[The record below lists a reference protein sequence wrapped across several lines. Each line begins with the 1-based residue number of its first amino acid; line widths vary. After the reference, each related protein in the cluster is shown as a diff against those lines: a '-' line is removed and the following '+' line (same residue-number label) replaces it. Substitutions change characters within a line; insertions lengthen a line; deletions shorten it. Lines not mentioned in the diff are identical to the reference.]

1 MNKTMKQ
8 ISDNVDCDKSTYHNY
23 TDIYPIFLEQF
34 RDTEFNLFEIG
45 IDQGKSFELWKT
57 YFPLAKIY
65 GMDIGKSFIDE
76 RGEVFQGDQSNINDL
91 TNMINNIG
99 KCKVIIDDGSHVVT
113 HQIDTF
119 VYLFEHMLEDNG
131 VFIIEDIECSYW
143 KTDATIYGYPTGH
156 LNIVDYF
163 TKYNH
168 EVNHHYNKG
177 INSLNIKTITYGA
190 NCIIITKGNDNDK
203 IYREYKHNDLI

>member
-8 ISDNVDCDKSTYHNY
+8 ISDDVKCDKSTYHNY

-34 RDTEFNLFEIG
+34 RDSEFNLFEIG
-45 IDQGKSFELWKT
+45 IEQGKSFELWKQ

-65 GMDIGKSFIDE
+65 GMDINTSFIDK
-76 RGEVFQGDQSNINDL
+76 RGEVFQGDQSDINDL
-91 TNMINNIG
+91 TKTIAKIG
-99 KCKVIIDDGSHVVT
+99 KCKVIIDDGSHVAS

-119 VYLFEHMLEDNG
+119 TYLFDHMLEDNG

-143 KTDATIYGYPTGH
+143 RPETTIYGYTTGD

-163 TKYNH
+163 TKHNH
-168 EVNHHYNKG
+168 EINSHYNKSY
-177 INSLNIKTITYGA
+177 NSLNIKTITYGA

>member
-1 MNKTMKQ
+1 MKQ
-8 ISDNVDCDKSTYHNY
+8 ISDEIECSKGIHRYEE
-23 TDIYPIFLEQF
+23 IYPIFLEQF
-34 RDTEFNLFEIG
+34 RDTEFNLFEMG
-45 IDQGKSFELWKT
+45 IEYGKSFKLWKQ

-76 RGEVFQGDQSNINDL
+76 RGEVFRGDQSNINHL
-91 TNMINNIG
+91 IEITNKIG
-99 KCKVIIDDGSHVVT
+99 KCKVIVDDGSHVAE
-113 HQIDTF
+113 HQLLDF
-119 VYLFEHMLEDNG
+119 YYLFENILEDNG
-131 VFIIEDIECSYW
+131 VYIIEDIECSYW
-143 KTDATIYGYPTGH
+143 KPNSKIYGYPTGY

-163 TKYNH
+163 TKHNH
-168 EVNHHYNKG
+168 EVNYHYNKG

>member
-1 MNKTMKQ
+1 MKQ
-8 ISDNVDCDKSTYHNY
+8 ISDEVDCDKSTVHSY
-23 TDIYPIFLEQF
+23 DEIYPIFLEQF
-34 RDTEFNLFEIG
+34 RDTKFNLFEIG

-76 RGEVFQGDQSNINDL
+76 RGEVFQGDQSDINQL
-91 TNMINNIG
+91 VEITNKIG
-99 KCKVIIDDGSHVVT
+99 KCKVIIDDGSHVAN

-143 KTDATIYGYPTGH
+143 KADATIYGYPTGH

-168 EVNHHYNKG
+168 EVNHHYSKY

-190 NCIIITKGNDNDK
+190 NCIIITKGNHNDK
-203 IYREYKHNDLI
+203 IKHEYFHKYCL